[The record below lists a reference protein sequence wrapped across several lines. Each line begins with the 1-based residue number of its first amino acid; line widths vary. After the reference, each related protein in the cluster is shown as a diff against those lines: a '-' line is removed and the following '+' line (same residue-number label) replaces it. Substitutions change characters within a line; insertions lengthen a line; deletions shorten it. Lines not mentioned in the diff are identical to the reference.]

1 MGKETSFLPSRSLK
15 ITLEWVLENL
25 RKSLAVT
32 SFIARKVVGRGTADH
47 NMSGKYKDSY
57 RLVIS

>member
-1 MGKETSFLPSRSLK
+1 MGISTPFLPNLSEK
-15 ITLEWVLENL
+15 TTLEWDLEKV
-25 RKSLAVT
+25 RKSWVVT
-32 SFIARKVVGRGTADH
+32 SCMVRRVVGRGTADH